1 MPKLSQ
7 VQKADKTLDVTI
19 PGESPEDDM
28 HVVCYPN
35 RITGKRR
42 RELADLDDDDTEGYA
57 DLFFDILKSWDLT
70 DDAGKALPFNADT
83 VDLLSVP
90 TTIRLFTEI
99 GEAANPNS
107 SKTSKRRRG
116 R

>member
-1 MPKLSQ
+1 MPRLSTI
-7 VQKADKTLDVTI
+7 QKADETRDIDVAF
-19 PGESPEDDM
+19 GEDVL
-28 HVVCYPN
+28 HVTCYPN

-42 RELADLDDDDTEGYA
+42 RELQALDDDDTEEYA
-57 DLFFDILKSWDLT
+57 RLFFDILKSWDLE
-70 DDAGKALPFNADT
+70 DDKGKVLPFTADT

-99 GEAANPNS
+99 GEASNPNRT
-107 SKTSKRRRG
+107 TSKKSRG

>member
-7 VQKADKTLDVTI
+7 VQKADKTLDVEI
-19 PGESPEDDM
+19 PGDSPEDEI

-42 RELADLDDDDTEGYA
+42 RALADLDDDDTEGYA

-70 DDAGKALPFNADT
+70 DDAGKVLPFNADT
-83 VDLLSVP
+83 VDLLSIP

-99 GEAANPNS
+99 GEAANPNQ
-107 SKTSKRRRG
+107 KTSTRRRG